1 MKAELS
7 AAAMALILF
16 ASANAQPNSDPAI
29 EAVVPEGMEPIVE
42 QYTYS
47 PAVRAGDFVFLAG
60 VVASLRANEDN
71 DGTEEATPENLTAA
85 YEQAF
90 ARIETVLNEA
100 GAEWTDVVE
109 MTTYHTD
116 ELHKQIDAFIPVKNR
131 YQSEPYPAWTAIEI
145 DRLYPDRG
153 ITEIR
158 VIAYAP
164 LNRSD

>member
-1 MKAELS
+1 MKAALS

-16 ASANAQPNSDPAI
+16 ASANAQSNDVSAI
-29 EAVVPEGMEPIVE
+29 EAVVPEGMESTVE
-42 QYTYS
+42 QFTYS

-60 VVASLRANEDN
+60 VVAGLPEGED
-71 DGTEEATPENLTAA
+71 GKAVPATQENLTAA
-85 YEQAF
+85 YERAF
-90 ARIETVLNEA
+90 AHIEAILNEA

-131 YQSEPYPAWTAIEI
+131 YQSEPYPAWTAIDI

-164 LNRSD
+164 LDRD